1 MDQDIEIINQNTR
14 IEKIKN
20 FFLNNSKKIIIIS
33 AAIIIII
40 FGYFILL
47 DVKKNKRYKI
57 AENYNQILAK
67 YDIDK
72 NENFKNK
79 LIEIVNKK
87 DPTYSPLALYFL
99 IDNKVIEDKGK
110 INELFDLLIN
120 KTKLNKE
127 IKNLVIYK
135 KALYNSDNFNEN
147 QLLNLL
153 KPIINS
159 ENVWKS
165 HSLYLLAEYFYSK
178 NQKEKSKEF
187 YIEIINLEE
196 SNINIK
202 LEAQKKLN
210 RDFKW
215 SFF

>member
-210 RDFKW
+210 RDFK
-215 SFF
+215 